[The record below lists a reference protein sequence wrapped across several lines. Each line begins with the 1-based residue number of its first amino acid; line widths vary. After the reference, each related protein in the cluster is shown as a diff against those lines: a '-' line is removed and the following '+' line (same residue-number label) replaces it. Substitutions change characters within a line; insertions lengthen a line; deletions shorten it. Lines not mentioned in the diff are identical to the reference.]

1 MGHRR
6 AKRVSGQAA
15 FEYLLITAFGFFL
28 IIPIIIIAFSQSA
41 TFSSD
46 VTSAQIQKVGNQ
58 IVDGANAVYYS
69 GPPAKRTLKIYF
81 PEGITNVEVANSTI
95 QFTVQGSGGA
105 YQYAVFADTNMT
117 GSIGTFSGIHRITLT
132 AQEEDVLITDG

>member
-1 MGHRR
+1 MGCRR

-28 IIPIIIIAFSQSA
+28 ILPIIIIAFTQSA
-41 TFSSD
+41 SFSSD

-58 IVDGANAVYYS
+58 IIDGVNAVYYS
-69 GPPAKRTLKIYF
+69 GAPAKKTLKLYL
-81 PEGITNVEVANSTI
+81 PEGVTSIAITNSTI

-117 GSIGTFSGIHRITLT
+117 GSIATFSGIHRLTIT